1 VNAKF
6 LRRWLSLAA
15 PLALVGCGVADVNI
29 NQEGQGPD
37 TETDPTQ
44 QNESALRESTA
55 FDAEFQAAGREF
67 DVPAA
72 LLKAIA
78 WAETRY
84 EMVRGEPEF
93 EGQPVR
99 SGVMA
104 LWGAQLVEGAALAKV
119 TAQQAQTEPLAN
131 IRAAAAYLALQAE
144 RAQIDRLD
152 LAAWAE
158 VLGAYS
164 NIEQP
169 EARRAFAR
177 DEVLA
182 AFERG
187 VGRLSSEL
195 KASGTLKPLP
205 TANQDTRQ
213 ISQSLSAGPDYAPAI
228 WRPSPNFNSRNG
240 VSPAMVIIHTCE
252 GAYSGCWGWLTNSA
266 SGVSAHYVV
275 STGSEVSQLVRES
288 SRAWHIGASYD
299 CNLNSNVDCSRNG
312 TSSNNF
318 TIGIEHA
325 GFSSQSSFPA
335 AQLDASARLTCNITR
350 DQGIPRDRFHVVAH
364 GQLQPATRTD
374 PGPNWPWADYLNRIN
389 AACGTTPPPPP
400 SGTLI
405 IDSNNAQNN
414 QAAGYIQVSSNWIS
428 ASSASG
434 LYGTGYYFA
443 QTAPVSDGATFFFK
457 LDTAGRRTIDAWWT
471 EGANR
476 SAAAPF
482 VAFDAQGANL
492 GTVNVDQRTN
502 GGAWRTL
509 GTFDFTAGWNRVVL
523 SRWAAEGSVV
533 IADALRVR

>member
-187 VGRLSSEL
+187 VGRSSRC
-195 KASGTLKPLP
+195 P
-205 TANQDTRQ
+205 QRTRTPGR
-213 ISQSLSAGPDYAPAI
+213 SLSRSRPA
-228 WRPSPNFNSRNG
+228 R
-240 VSPAMVIIHTCE
+240 
-252 GAYSGCWGWLTNSA
+252 
-266 SGVSAHYVV
+266 
-275 STGSEVSQLVRES
+275 
-288 SRAWHIGASYD
+288 
-299 CNLNSNVDCSRNG
+299 
-312 TSSNNF
+312 
-318 TIGIEHA
+318 
-325 GFSSQSSFPA
+325 
-335 AQLDASARLTCNITR
+335 
-350 DQGIPRDRFHVVAH
+350 
-364 GQLQPATRTD
+364 
-374 PGPNWPWADYLNRIN
+374 
-389 AACGTTPPPPP
+389 TTPPPSGDHPP
-400 SGTLI
+400 TSI
-405 IDSNNAQNN
+405 RA
-414 QAAGYIQVSSNWIS
+414 
-428 ASSASG
+428 
-434 LYGTGYYFA
+434 
-443 QTAPVSDGATFFFK
+443 TA
-457 LDTAGRRTIDAWWT
+457 
-471 EGANR
+471 
-476 SAAAPF
+476 
-482 VAFDAQGANL
+482 
-492 GTVNVDQRTN
+492 
-502 GGAWRTL
+502 
-509 GTFDFTAGWNRVVL
+509 
-523 SRWAAEGSVV
+523 
-533 IADALRVR
+533 